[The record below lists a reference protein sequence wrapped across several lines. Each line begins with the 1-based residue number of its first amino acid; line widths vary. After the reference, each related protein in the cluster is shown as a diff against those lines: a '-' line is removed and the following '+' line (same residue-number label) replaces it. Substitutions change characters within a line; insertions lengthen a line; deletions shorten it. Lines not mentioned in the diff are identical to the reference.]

1 MMSMTNPEVSEQL
14 VLVTGGARGLGLA
27 ITNADGLNFL

>member
-14 VLVTGGARGLGLA
+14 VLVAGGARSLGLA